1 MTQIDAEQF
10 LNRARRRLRPERTR
24 VALLDAPLLVAPADI
39 GALDGYGLQAKDPDV
54 VAAVYVFGSQR
65 EHAAAQTK
73 LKSAVPHGDDVRV
86 EASSNGPLLFF
97 GYTRTGGAD
106 GTDAKYRLL
115 DLVSAFSGE
124 E

>member
-1 MTQIDAEQF
+1 MTQIDAEAF

-24 VALLDAPLLVAPADI
+24 VSLQDAQPLVAPADI
-39 GALDGYGLQAKDPDV
+39 GAVDGFGLQAKDPDV
-54 VAAVYVFGSQR
+54 VGAVYVFGSQR
-65 EHAAAQTK
+65 EHAAAHEK
-73 LKSAVPHGDDVRV
+73 LKAAVPQGDDLRV

-97 GYTRTGGAD
+97 GYAHTGGPD